1 MSKGEF
7 NLCRYEWL
15 GPGGRHVVIENLLLN
30 PHRLMINRPRRH
42 APIFAASPGLLLGKV
57 MFGLARQFN

>member
-1 MSKGEF
+1 
-7 NLCRYEWL
+7 LATLDTLL
-15 GPGGRHVVIENLLLN
+15 GPGEAQAIVIENLLLN